1 MEKHISTLV
10 QISEKQVKSVLD
22 LAKDGATI
30 PFMSRYRKDATGG
43 LDEVQIEA
51 ILDAQDVW
59 VKFEDRRKYILN
71 KLEEL
76 DTVPSEVVEK
86 VKAAKTLSQIEDLYL
101 PYKSKRVTRADK
113 AKKLGLLGL
122 AKMIMSQQS
131 FDIKSDAKHFVK
143 GEVKNVADAISGAK
157 DIIAEWVSENPVVR
171 EKVRATFE
179 RSAMIVSKVVASKKV
194 EAEKYKDYFDFSEP
208 LKRCSSHR
216 FLAMVRGENEK
227 YLRLK
232 IEADTESLFSFLE
245 RFYIKNNYDVSTL
258 VKEAYEDAYKRLIQP
273 SMETEFKQ
281 IAKEKA
287 DESSIEVFSKNLA
300 QLLLDAPLG
309 EKRVLAID
317 PGFKSGCKV
326 VCLDEKGDLVHN
338 VNIFPHPPQK
348 EMSKAKNKL
357 FQLIQIYDIE
367 AIAIGDGTAG
377 RETENMIKHMRFDKD
392 IMVFVV
398 REDGASIYSASSIG
412 RAEFP
417 SFDVTVRGAA
427 SIGRRLMDPLAELVK
442 IDPKSLGIGQYQ
454 HDVNQVNLKKSLDRV
469 VESTVNKVGVN
480 LNTASKYLL
489 QHISGLGPQL
499 AENIVQ
505 YRTENKGFKSRSEL
519 KKVARMGAKAF
530 EQSAG
535 FLRISNAKN
544 PLDNSG
550 VHPES
555 YALVKTIA
563 KDLNTSVEDLIGNK
577 ELISNINQSAYKGA
591 GTYTLTDLLKELQKP
606 SRDPRQIAKTFDFR
620 SDIHTI
626 DDLIVG
632 MRLPGQIT
640 NVTNFGAF
648 VNIGIKENGMI
659 HKSQIQAGHVEDP
672 SDYLSLNQQLE
683 VKVIEVDKDRKR
695 VALTLKDI

>member
-1 MEKHISTLV
+1 
-10 QISEKQVKSVLD
+10 
-22 LAKDGATI
+22 
-30 PFMSRYRKDATGG
+30 
-43 LDEVQIEA
+43 
-51 ILDAQDVW
+51 
-59 VKFEDRRKYILN
+59 
-71 KLEEL
+71 
-76 DTVPSEVVEK
+76 
-86 VKAAKTLSQIEDLYL
+86 
-101 PYKSKRVTRADK
+101 
-113 AKKLGLLGL
+113 
-122 AKMIMSQQS
+122 
-131 FDIKSDAKHFVK
+131 
-143 GEVKNVADAISGAK
+143 
-157 DIIAEWVSENPVVR
+157 
-171 EKVRATFE
+171 
-179 RSAMIVSKVVASKKV
+179 
-194 EAEKYKDYFDFSEP
+194 
-208 LKRCSSHR
+208 
-216 FLAMVRGENEK
+216 
-227 YLRLK
+227 
-232 IEADTESLFSFLE
+232 
-245 RFYIKNNYDVSTL
+245 
-258 VKEAYEDAYKRLIQP
+258 
-273 SMETEFKQ
+273 METEFMQ

-326 VCLDEKGDLVHN
+326 VCLDEKGDLLHN

-348 EMSKAKNKL
+348 EMTKAKNKL
-357 FQLIQIYDIE
+357 FQLIQMYNVE

-398 REDGASIYSASSIG
+398 REDGASIYSASSSG

-454 HDVNQVNLKKSLDRV
+454 HDVNQKNIKKSLDIL

-563 KDLNTSVEDLIGNK
+563 KDLNSTIEDLIGNK
-577 ELISNINQSAYKGA
+577 ELIASINREKYNAA
-591 GTYTLTDLLKELQKP
+591 GSYTLTDLLKELQKP
-606 SRDPRQIAKTFDFR
+606 SRDPRQIAKSFEFR
-620 SDIHTI
+620 NDIHTI
-626 DDLIVG
+626 DDVIVG

-648 VNIGIKENGMI
+648 VNIGIKENGLI
-659 HKSQIQAGHVEDP
+659 HKSQIQDAYVEDP
-672 SDYLSLNQQLE
+672 SDFLSLNQQLE
-683 VKVIEVDKDRKR
+683 VKVKEVDKERKR
-695 VALTLKDI
+695 IALTLKG

>member
-51 ILDAQDVW
+51 ILNAQDVW

-76 DTVPSEVVEK
+76 DTVPADVIEK
-86 VKAAKTLSQIEDLYL
+86 IKAAKTLSQIEDLYL
-101 PYKSKRVTRADK
+101 PYKSKRLTRADK

-131 FDIKSDAKHFVK
+131 FDIKSDAKQFVK
-143 GEVKNVADAISGAK
+143 GEVKNVADALSGAK

-179 RSAMIVSKVVASKKV
+179 RSAMIASKVVASKKV

-227 YLRLK
+227 FLRLK
-232 IEADTESLFSFLE
+232 IEVDTESLFGFLE
-245 RFYIKNNYDVSTL
+245 RFYIKNNYDVSAL
-258 VKEAYEDAYKRLIQP
+258 VKEAYEDAYKRLIHP
-273 SMETEFKQ
+273 SMETEFMQ

-326 VCLDEKGDLVHN
+326 VCLDEKGDLLHN

-348 EMSKAKNKL
+348 EMTKAKNKL
-357 FQLIQIYDIE
+357 FQLIQMYNVE

-454 HDVNQVNLKKSLDRV
+454 HDVNQTNLKKSLDRV

-505 YRTENKGFKSRSEL
+505 YRTENKCFKSRSEL

-563 KDLNTSVEDLIGNK
+563 KDLNSTIENLIGNK
-577 ELISNINQSAYKGA
+577 ELIAKIDQVKYKSA
-591 GTYTLTDLLKELQKP
+591 GTFTLSDLMKELQKP
-606 SRDPRQIAKTFDFR
+606 SRDPRQIAKTFEFR
-620 SDIHTI
+620 NDIHTI

-648 VNIGIKENGMI
+648 VNIGIKENGLI
-659 HKSQIQAGHVEDP
+659 HKSQIQDAYVEDP
-672 SDYLSLNQQLE
+672 SDFLSLNQQLE
-683 VKVIEVDKDRKR
+683 VKVKEVDKERKR
-695 VALTLKDI
+695 IALTLKD